1 MFVPPFGPFE
11 PPVGLLAQQ
20 TDDYQIRRQR
30 MVDQQLRLRGI
41 EAQAVLAA
49 MAKVPRHRFVPP
61 PLTRQAYEDR
71 PLPIGYGQTISQPFI
86 VAYMSEAARITPG
99 AKVLEIGT
107 GSGYQA
113 AVLAEIAAEVYTVEI
128 VPELARQAE
137 RTLREL
143 GYRNVRVRS
152 GDGYQGWPQHAPFD
166 AIVVTAAP
174 ERIPQPLI
182 DQLAVHGR
190 LIVPVGTQSEDQR
203 MTVLTRTPGGIIEQ
217 KTFPVRFVPL
227 TREKPKEYQ
236 PYR

>member
-1 MFVPPFGPFE
+1 
-11 PPVGLLAQQ
+11 
-20 TDDYQIRRQR
+20 
-30 MVDQQLRLRGI
+30 MVDEQLRPRGV

-61 PLTRQAYEDR
+61 PYTRLAYEDR
-71 PLPIGYGQTISQPFI
+71 PLPIGHSQTISQPFI

-113 AVLAEIAAEVYTVEI
+113 AVLAEMGAEVYTVEI
-128 VPELARQAE
+128 VPELAKRAE
-137 RTLREL
+137 RTLEEL
-143 GYRNVRVRS
+143 GYRSVRVRS

-182 DQLAVHGR
+182 DQLAVNGR
-190 LIVPVGTQSEDQR
+190 LIVPVGTQTEDQR
-203 MTVLTRTPGGIIEQ
+203 MTVLTRTPGGIVEQ

-227 TREKPKEYQ
+227 TREKPQEH
-236 PYR
+236 